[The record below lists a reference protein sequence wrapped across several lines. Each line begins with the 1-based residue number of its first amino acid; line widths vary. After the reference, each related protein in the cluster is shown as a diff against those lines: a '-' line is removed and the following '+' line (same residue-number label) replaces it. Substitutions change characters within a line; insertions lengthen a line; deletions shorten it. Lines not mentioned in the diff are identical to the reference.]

1 MKRYF
6 EFVDTK
12 SSKFWEVWIEG
23 TTMFTRFGK
32 IGATGQTT
40 VKEFPSVDGAQ
51 AALDKSVSEKLKKG
65 YTEDAELSSAPAK
78 TTPSTKKTAESDP
91 MERWNSDKLF
101 DIALQSSTGP
111 GKNTGKG
118 LFAEYSA
125 SIKFLT
131 ALAKDDDEY
140 VRRGV
145 AGNPSAPVTL
155 LTALAKDDW
164 PIVRSWVAGNPNTPL
179 TVFQTLLGSFS
190 SDPEPNE
197 EEDV

>member
-32 IGATGQTT
+32 IGANGQTT
-40 VKEFPSVDGAQ
+40 VKEFPSADAAL

-101 DIALQSSTGP
+101 DIALQSSTG
-111 GKNTGKG
+111 KR

-131 ALAKDDDEY
+131 ALAKDDA
-140 VRRGV
+140 VASRSGV
-145 AGNPSAPVTL
+145 GGNPSAPVTL
-155 LTALAKDDW
+155 LTAFAKGFNRY
-164 PIVRSWVAGNPNTPL
+164 VRSSVGGNPNTPL

>member
-32 IGATGQTT
+32 IGANGQTT
-40 VKEFPSVDGAQ
+40 VKEFPSADAAL

-65 YTEDAELSSAPAK
+65 YTEDAELSSAPAR

-101 DIALQSSTGP
+101 DIALQSSTG
-111 GKNTGKG
+111 KR

-131 ALAKDDDEY
+131 ALAKDDA
-140 VRRGV
+140 VASRSGV
-145 AGNPSAPVTL
+145 GGNPSAPVTL
-155 LTALAKDDW
+155 LTAFAKGFNRY
-164 PIVRSWVAGNPNTPL
+164 VRSSVGGNPNTPL